1 MEQKYKRETY
11 FKSEKWLNPTDSP
24 STGSIVCYDGM
35 VDYSDGPDRCTF
47 LELSDCHQK
56 ARLHKTHT
64 DTPKE
69 FLDKVKAIRKELNV
83 FISHLEQNL

>member
-1 MEQKYKRETY
+1 MEQKYNRNTY

-24 STGSIVCYDGM
+24 STGSIVCYDGI

-47 LELSDCHQK
+47 IEVSDCHGK
-56 ARLHKTHT
+56 IRLHKTHT
-64 DTPKE
+64 DTTKE
-69 FLDKVKAIRKELNV
+69 FLDKLKAIKKELTV